1 MSMHVLEVGRRSIP
15 YVVRRSAQAKRKRIV
30 VTPERVEVVA
40 PLGNT
45 DEEVAR
51 FVHARR
57 RWVHDETE
65 RMRERTLSWAR
76 PERFVSGAKVLYR
89 GRRLRLTVEPAE
101 VDEVEIECR
110 SAFHVRLPIRLASDS
125 ADQALDAAFRR
136 WFRDRVFQD
145 AVTITRRFAPRL
157 GAEPAGVRVR
167 EQKHLWGSCGRDG
180 TIYLNWHLAFAPKP
194 VLEYAVVHE
203 MCHLLDRSHDP
214 SFWQLLSRVMPDY
227 ADRKLWLEQNELSCR
242 WG

>member
-1 MSMHVLEVGRRSIP
+1 MSIHILTVGRRSIP
-15 YVVRRSAQAKRKRIV
+15 YVVRRSAQAKRKRII
-30 VTPERVEVVA
+30 VTPEQVEVVA
-40 PLGNT
+40 PAGAT

-65 RMRERTLSWAR
+65 RMREHALSSAR
-76 PERFVSGAKVLYR
+76 PGRFASGAKVLYR
-89 GRRLRLTVEPAE
+89 GRRLRLTVVSAD

-110 SAFHVRLPIRLASDS
+110 SAFIVQVPEQLDPGRHDEAI
-125 ADQALDAAFRR
+125 DAAFRR
-136 WFRDRVFQD
+136 WFRKRVHQD
-145 AVTITRRFAPRL
+145 AVVFARRFGPRL
-157 GAEPAGVRVR
+157 EVEPAGIRVR
-167 EQKHLWGSCGRDG
+167 EQKHLWGSCGKDG
-180 TIYLNWHLAFAPKP
+180 TIYLNWQLAFAPKP

-214 SFWQLLSRVMPDY
+214 SFWRLLSRVMPDY
-227 ADRKLWLEQNELSCR
+227 AERKQWLEQNELNCR